1 MRISHAKSPS
11 DHNFAHFRPV
21 DSKNEPTTL
30 QTHLKTPGKHCASKI
45 VPTGSPF
52 IPKTISSPFFL
63 EEQNHS
69 TVDADTNRT
78 TNSAPLPLPA
88 SFPPPSDSD
97 SIVAFENIANMDNKD
112 DLFSSSSENDS
123 IPSHF
128 QQMSPPS
135 PNVDNI
141 DLTALQCLFN
151 DQSHVNSS
159 NPLPIL
165 NAILDDTTHG
175 PLLLRDYP
183 ACIDISN
190 DIAHFCIAAL
200 QAHHHIGDLTNHH
213 LDFLTP
219 RLDEIFDEKHR
230 PDEDSAR
237 ERYLKA
243 ISFVLNCTSTKLLD
257 AVATDR
263 LQDLPYPLPSTFA
276 ELHQCDKLSFGHECA
291 LTILYGLKTRYTLT
305 FRNFAHP
312 TLEPT
317 LQAND
322 LANIARDLMSFATAS
337 SLFPR
342 TTDFRSCPFFVRML
356 FDRIHFFPNPYD
368 FDHDFRRPNT
378 IRYRSGDVSSA
389 LNTAIRKITRTTDL
403 INSYGDENTVSDYAS
418 TSGRN
423 LLRQALNH
431 HFLLYFR
438 IKVHQK
444 VQNVKFY
451 FTW

>member
-1 MRISHAKSPS
+1 MRISHVKSPS
-11 DHNFAHFRPV
+11 DHNFAHFRPA
-21 DSKNEPTTL
+21 DSENEPTTM
-30 QTHLKTPGKHCASKI
+30 QTHLKQSGKHHASKM

-52 IPKTISSPFFL
+52 IPKTTLVPPFL
-63 EEQNHS
+63 KEQNHS
-69 TVDADTNRT
+69 KVDANTHRTND
-78 TNSAPLPLPA
+78 AVPLPLPA
-88 SFPPPSDSD
+88 SVPPPSDSD
-97 SIVAFENIANMDNKD
+97 SIVAFENIANMDNQD

-123 IPSHF
+123 LPSHCRP
-128 QQMSPPS
+128 MSPPS
-135 PNVDNI
+135 PNIDNI
-141 DLTALQCLFN
+141 DLKALQCLFN
-151 DQSHVNSS
+151 DHSRINSS

-183 ACIDISN
+183 ACIEISN

-200 QAHHHIGDLTNHH
+200 QAHHHIGDLTSHH

-243 ISFVLNCTSTKLLD
+243 ISFVLNCTAAKLLD

-276 ELHQCDKLSFGHECA
+276 ELLQCDNLTFGHECA

-305 FRNFAHP
+305 FRNFEHP

-317 LQAND
+317 LQASD
-322 LANIARDLMSFATAS
+322 LADIARDLMSFTTAT

-342 TTDFRSCPFFVRML
+342 TTDFRSCPSL
-356 FDRIHFFPNPYD
+356 C
-368 FDHDFRRPNT
+368 
-378 IRYRSGDVSSA
+378 A
-389 LNTAIRKITRTTDL
+389 
-403 INSYGDENTVSDYAS
+403 
-418 TSGRN
+418 
-423 LLRQALNH
+423 
-431 HFLLYFR
+431 
-438 IKVHQK
+438 
-444 VQNVKFY
+444 
-451 FTW
+451 